1 MLSCPSNTNINT
13 LGSRQNSVK
22 EHLLLW
28 LISAVIMS
36 PVLLHSHWGMFS
48 DPCQFVE
55 PCKQLFQHLDAHRMM
70 DYICTNYR
78 PGYQLLNVTVWPF
91 AADQPFLHYLFRW
104 ILFAVTVDCTYM
116 SAKLLSGSKLVSFLA
131 SAVWLFCLST
141 YEVIFTLDKGE
152 IILACMFS
160 VIVYAHL
167 RAVRKIDHGKFLK
180 IDLLASV
187 SVIVACSAYADFT
200 KQTGLLSIVLG
211 ALIFAEAIFARFVLK
226 LEPQSKTAERLKW
239 AACVFFATASG
250 CFLFAIFYVSLGGLK
265 YKYGSSDY
273 SLSFLC
279 SQAITY
285 VKKLPDLFGVLA
297 FSLIGLLPKNQGEET
312 SSNVPPFA
320 HAESIC
326 LLLTALVGC
335 LPLLAWKSTLTY
347 IWLPLLPFVLPV
359 FALALAAV
367 GSKSR
372 WIPVAILIAMAL
384 VFTPGAYTA
393 AQFQFQMDGLFADL
407 CDRLAVLPAKL
418 GHQTTVILPLHHQA
432 SFELG
437 EEMESATLDRLD
449 KEAPS
454 RNRLKFANM
463 TCYNWRDSADRR
475 HDPNDKPVK
484 FVSGSSNEPGLDKCS
499 YISGPDPRWE
509 EQRIAVGDVVAIPYG
524 DLDGRLR
531 DYRGGDL
538 FWRDWQTLASLTP
551 QLNLKPV
558 FQIDRKI
565 TPVIGKAMTIGWN
578 VLEVTASPAISLS
591 KLDPGGLMENN
602 CKIEVSEQ
610 LKNKTLVL
618 SIARFQKAPLQAI
631 PSGASAYQI
640 SHERSAHNLNETGAE
655 SEAETELEIPFRE
668 NTDFILHSETDVNP
682 LFELKSLR
690 FR

>member
-1 MLSCPSNTNINT
+1 
-13 LGSRQNSVK
+13 VK
-22 EHLLLW
+22 DHLVIW

-36 PVLLHSHWGMFS
+36 PVLIYSHWGMFS

-55 PCKQLFQHLDAHRMM
+55 PCKQLFQHLDAHRMI

-78 PGYQLLNVTVWPF
+78 PGYQLLNVAVWPF
-91 AADQPFLHYLFRW
+91 AADQPFLHYLVRW
-104 ILFAVTVDCTYM
+104 VLFAVTVDFTYM
-116 SAKLLSGSKLVSFLA
+116 GAKLLSGSKLTSYLA

-152 IILACMFS
+152 IILTCMFS
-160 VIVYAHL
+160 LIVYAHL
-167 RAVRKIDHGKFLK
+167 RAVRKIDDGNFQKK
-180 IDLLASV
+180 DLLASAL
-187 SVIVACSAYADFT
+187 IILACSTYAAFT
-200 KQTGLLSIVLG
+200 KQTGLLSVVLG
-211 ALIFAEAIFARFVLK
+211 ALIFSQAIFARFVLK
-226 LEPQSKTAERLKW
+226 NVPQSKAIERLKW
-239 AACVFFATASG
+239 SVCAFLSTASA
-250 CFLFAIFYVSLGGLK
+250 CFLFAVFYVALGGLK

-273 SLSFLC
+273 SISFLC

-297 FSLIGLLPKNQGEET
+297 FSFIGLLVKNRDSG
-312 SSNVPPFA
+312 SLSKVPPFA
-320 HAESIC
+320 VAEAAC

-359 FALALAAV
+359 FSLALAYV

-372 WIPVAILIAMAL
+372 WVPVAIVIVMAL
-384 VFTPGAYTA
+384 VFTPGAYSA
-393 AQFQFQMDGLFADL
+393 AQFQFKMDSLFAEL
-407 CDRLAVLPAKL
+407 CDRLAVLPRKL
-418 GHQTTVILPLHHQA
+418 GHETTVILPLHHQA

-449 KEAPS
+449 REALS
-454 RNRLKFANM
+454 QNRIKFANM

-484 FVSGSSNEPGLDKCS
+484 FVSGSANEPGLDKCS
-499 YISGPDPRWE
+499 YMSGPDPQWE

-538 FWRDWQTLASLTP
+538 FWRDWQSLASLTP

-565 TPVIGKAMTIGWN
+565 TPVTGKAMTIGWI
-578 VLEVTASPAISLS
+578 VLEVTSSPPRGSSDRHSSPAISFS
-591 KLDPGGLMENN
+591 KLDPGGLLENN
-602 CKIEVSEQ
+602 CKIEVGEQ
-610 LKNKTLVL
+610 LKDKTLVL
-618 SIARFQKAPLQAI
+618 SIAKLQKSPLQAI
-631 PSGASAYQI
+631 PAGVLPYLISLPNSAQN
-640 SHERSAHNLNETGAE
+640 SNETG
-655 SEAETELEIPFRE
+655 TEIEIPLRG
-668 NTDFILHSETDVNP
+668 NTDLILRSANDVRP